1 MAMNYRGYDYGMRGF
16 RDGLPTRFRSGPR
29 MGGPGYDPMSDER
42 AAPRFEN
49 RVTRRYNLD
58 YVYGARGARPA
69 PRNPNMYTGDRPDRM
84 GDDRMYRQPYS
95 TISGTRTDRGAS
107 RRTGY
112 DGPDYGPDYGGR
124 YPDELY

>member
-1 MAMNYRGYDYGMRGF
+1 MSNRRYDYGMRGF
-16 RDGLPTRFRSGPR
+16 RDAPPPRFRSGPR
-29 MGGPGYDPMSDER
+29 MGAAGYDPLADER
-42 AAPRFEN
+42 AAPRFGN

-69 PRNPNMYTGDRPDRM
+69 PRNYSMYTGDRPERM
-84 GDDRMYRQPYS
+84 GDERMFRHPYS
-95 TISGTRTDRGAS
+95 TISGTRTHRGAN
-107 RRTGY
+107 RPTGY